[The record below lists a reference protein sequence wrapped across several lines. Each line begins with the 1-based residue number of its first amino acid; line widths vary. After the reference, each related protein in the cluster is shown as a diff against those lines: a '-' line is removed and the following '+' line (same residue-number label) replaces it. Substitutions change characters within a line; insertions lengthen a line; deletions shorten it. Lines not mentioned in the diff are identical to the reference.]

1 MAGNPEQAARPD
13 FDNDVDGA
21 ADGQGAAFAFVQT
34 LASDLSSKNIELP
47 SFPDVVVRIRKAL
60 ADEGCSQDQ
69 IVRIVGSEPT
79 LAARLIRMANSA
91 ALRPA
96 GKPITDLRMAIGR
109 MGYSMVRSV
118 AMSFALARISKGS
131 KLRKLENYLEA
142 HWKHSTFVAALSYV
156 LAKSRTKLNPDEA
169 LLLGLMHG
177 VGKLYILIK
186 AERHP
191 ELFEQGSNLDDVL
204 KDWHPGIGR
213 AILEAWEFPEEM
225 AAAVNDQENLER
237 QHDDDADLT
246 DVLQV
251 ANVLAKAFGVDAGGQ
266 AAIQEAPPFTRLS
279 LKPEDCVKIIE
290 ESDQEIRELSRV
302 LGR

>member
-1 MAGNPEQAARPD
+1 MAVNPEEAARPD
-13 FDNDVDGA
+13 VAVDAGSK
-21 ADGQGAAFAFVQT
+21 GAAFAFVQT
-34 LASDLSSKNIELP
+34 LASDLSSKNIDLP

-60 ADEGCSQDQ
+60 SDEGCSQEQ

-109 MGYSMVRSV
+109 MGHNMVRSV

-131 KLRKLENYLEA
+131 KLKKLETHLEA

-156 LAKSRTKLNPDEA
+156 LAKSRTPMNPDEA

-186 AERHP
+186 AESHP
-191 ELFEQGSNLDDVL
+191 ELFDQDANLDSVMQ
-204 KDWHPGIGR
+204 DWHPGIGK

-225 AAAVNDQENLER
+225 AAAVNEQDHLDRDHEGP
-237 QHDDDADLT
+237 ADFT

-251 ANVLAKAFGVDAGGQ
+251 ANLLARAFGVDAAGQ
-266 AAIQEAPPFTRLS
+266 AAIQDAPPLQRLS
-279 LKPEDCVKIIE
+279 LKPDDCVKIIE
-290 ESDQEIRELSRV
+290 ESDAEIRELSRV